1 MLYWVI
7 YDIGSNKSRTKVS
20 NACKNY
26 GLIRA
31 QKSVFIGGLTKNR
44 AEMLAMTV
52 KEILGDSKDAV
63 FLLPQCESCF
73 ASKIIEGKLDEES
86 VRKKD
91 YLFLG

>member
-7 YDIGSNKSRTKVS
+7 YDIGSNKLRTKVS

-31 QKSVFIGGLTKNR
+31 QKSVFIGELTKNK
-44 AEMLAMTV
+44 ADMLAISV
-52 KEILGDSKDAV
+52 KEILGNSKDAV